1 MNCRRLSVE
10 FRKPELALFLC
21 FDISIPFAHPEIS
34 ARNHLTDERWRV
46 NPFACLSFL
55 FLDNTARHQ
64 VEEKILARSVNRGIH
79 RQGEKS

>member
-1 MNCRRLSVE
+1 MAPIETADAPASLMNCRRLSVE

-46 NPFACLSFL
+46 NPFACFVFS
-55 FLDNTARHQ
+55 
-64 VEEKILARSVNRGIH
+64 IP
-79 RQGEKS
+79 

>member
-46 NPFACLSFL
+46 NPFACFVFS
-55 FLDNTARHQ
+55 
-64 VEEKILARSVNRGIH
+64 IP
-79 RQGEKS
+79 